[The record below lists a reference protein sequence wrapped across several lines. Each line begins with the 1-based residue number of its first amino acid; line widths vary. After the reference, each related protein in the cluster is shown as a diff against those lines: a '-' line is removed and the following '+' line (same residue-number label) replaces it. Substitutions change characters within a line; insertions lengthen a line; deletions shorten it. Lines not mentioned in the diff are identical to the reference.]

1 MDEVI
6 DLLKIKIEK
15 AKRELSFET
24 VNAIDAV
31 DWKAAILGLRS
42 KYGYNIEQLGDLE
55 LETELLLCGLVTPEN
70 YPKELE
76 NRMKIPRAKANE
88 LVNEMNDLVFKKIR
102 EELIK
107 NTERKKIFGKNS
119 PLKEYPLGGGEPI
132 PAIRTSLGQS
142 TTEIVDAHEDTS
154 VLHSVGIE
162 IIPGK
167 LELVAPHL
175 EKPAENREDMLKNI
189 EKSETVRPVNVPG
202 APVAV
207 KTAEDREDILKN
219 IEAHPVRSRPLE
231 NESATV
237 TLGRPAS
244 NEAHPILAQ
253 KLSRPF
259 QVGAVKTEHTLE
271 NITRAENADSGAG
284 KSSRI
289 DPYREIPE

>member
-162 IIPGK
+162 IIPEK
-167 LELVAPHL
+167 LELAAAPA
-175 EKPAENREDMLKNI
+175 EKQAENREDILKKI
-189 EKSETVRPVNVPG
+189 EKPETVKKIANGELRMANN
-202 APVAV
+202 
-207 KTAEDREDILKN
+207 AEI
-219 IEAHPVRSRPLE
+219 HQ
-231 NESATV
+231 
-237 TLGRPAS
+237 
-244 NEAHPILAQ
+244 ILAQ
-253 KLSRPF
+253 KLSGSF
-259 QVGAVKTEHTLE
+259 QISSAKTDHTLQ
-271 NITRAENADSGAG
+271 NL
-284 KSSRI
+284 SSSDNTVTAKNTSKI